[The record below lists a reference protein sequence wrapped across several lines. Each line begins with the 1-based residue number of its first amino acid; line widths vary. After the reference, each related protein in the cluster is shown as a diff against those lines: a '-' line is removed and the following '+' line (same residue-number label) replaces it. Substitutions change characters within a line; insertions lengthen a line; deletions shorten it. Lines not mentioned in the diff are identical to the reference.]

1 MKKPRSESRSEK
13 GLLVKCQR
21 PELSAVDFPSSAHFA
36 IQVLRDAHIP
46 ANYRFVLLVLRYNV
60 TTLWI
65 IVTLEDMEVIYLLEP
80 YSNNE
85 LKRLVRT
92 PKLYFCD
99 TVFAHI

>member
-1 MKKPRSESRSEK
+1 M
-13 GLLVKCQR
+13 
-21 PELSAVDFPSSAHFA
+21 
-36 IQVLRDAHIP
+36 
-46 ANYRFVLLVLRYNV
+46 
-60 TTLWI
+60 
-65 IVTLEDMEVIYLLEP
+65 EDMEVIYLLEP